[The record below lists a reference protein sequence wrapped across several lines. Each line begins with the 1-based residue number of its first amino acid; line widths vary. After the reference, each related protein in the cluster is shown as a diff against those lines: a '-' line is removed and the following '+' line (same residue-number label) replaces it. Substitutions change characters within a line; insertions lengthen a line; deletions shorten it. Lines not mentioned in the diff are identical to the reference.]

1 MPKPASAGNVAF
13 ASPDSASA
21 IAAVRSNE
29 PEPPG
34 RYQSVDEPAAQNV
47 SPAAFATADDTVG
60 ALASTRTSCEETG
73 SAFPTASKARKR
85 ISVVWATAIGPT

>member
-1 MPKPASAGNVAF
+1 M
-13 ASPDSASA
+13 
-21 IAAVRSNE
+21 RSNE

-34 RYQSVDEPAAQNV
+34 LYQSVDEPAAQNV
-47 SPAAFATADDTVG
+47 SPVAFAAEAETVG
-60 ALASTRTSCEETG
+60 ALVSTRTSCEATG